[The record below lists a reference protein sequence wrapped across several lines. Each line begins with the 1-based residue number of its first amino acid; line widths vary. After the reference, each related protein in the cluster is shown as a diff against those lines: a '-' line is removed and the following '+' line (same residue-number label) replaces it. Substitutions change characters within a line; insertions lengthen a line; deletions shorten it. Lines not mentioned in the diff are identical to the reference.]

1 MNMNVR
7 AAIPPMD
14 PWRRLD
20 AWRSNTTSQCG
31 EDGLIAYL
39 LTLLPG
45 TPKTCLEVG
54 AGNGISLSNTN
65 TLWTRLGWRA
75 LLVEASDSRLA
86 GLKANTAS
94 FPGVVI
100 EKAMITPRGE
110 TSLDGIARRHGFP
123 REIGVMSLDIDSND
137 LEVFENL
144 EWLIPDIV
152 IIEFNHEIPAHIEY
166 RDLPGDLY
174 FRHSAKAVETVARA
188 RGYRI
193 VACSGPNAILVREAL
208 ITGAVAAALPDLPVE
223 AMYDYGFMLSRR
235 AFRFRHK
242 MVTSKTLTH
251 DIALTGQP
259 GALVRAG
266 VRLMLW
272 GRRLRALLRGRERLH
287 TADERR
293 RAHLARAGFWVT

>member
-1 MNMNVR
+1 MTTATTTV
-7 AAIPPMD
+7 D
-14 PWRRLD
+14 PWKRLD
-20 AWRSNTTSQCG
+20 AHRANTTSQCG
-31 EDGLIAYL
+31 EDGLIAHL
-39 LTLLPG
+39 LTLFPDLPR
-45 TPKTCLEVG
+45 TCLEVG

-65 TLWTRLGWRA
+65 TLWSKQGWKA
-75 LLVEASDSRLA
+75 LLIEANDRRFE
-86 GLKANTAS
+86 GLKANTAAS
-94 FPGVVI
+94 PGAVI
-100 EKAMITPRGE
+100 EKAMISPRGE
-110 TSLDGIARRHGFP
+110 NSLDGIARRHGFP

-144 EWLIPDIV
+144 EWLVPDIV

-259 GALVRAG
+259 GALVRVG

-272 GRRLRALLRGRERLH
+272 GRRLRALLRGRERLR
-287 TADERR
+287 TADDRR